1 MNINKLKEPY
11 ILVLI
16 GPPLVG
22 KSTWIR
28 ENFISKDI
36 DVNVISRDQLVMDLY
51 GSDDYNKAFK
61 EVNQKEVNDMLERS
75 FIEASKNGDNVIVD
89 MTNLT
94 SKRRKSTL
102 NYFGDE
108 YQKVAV
114 IFPPVDWEEIKRRNE
129 KREIE
134 EQKTIPDHVIK
145 NMLSSY
151 QPVKEE
157 EGFDKIVS
165 I

>member
-36 DVNVISRDQLVMDLY
+36 DLNVISRDQLVVDLY

-134 EQKTIPDHVIK
+134 EQKTIPEHVIR

>member
-134 EQKTIPDHVIK
+134 EQKTIPEHVIR

>member
-129 KREIE
+129 KRERE

>member
-129 KREIE
+129 KRERE
-134 EQKTIPDHVIK
+134 EQKTIPEHVIR

>member
-28 ENFISKDI
+28 ENFISKGI

-61 EVNQKEVNDMLERS
+61 EVNQKEVNAMLERS
-75 FIEASKNGDNVIVD
+75 FVEASQNGDNVIVD

-129 KREIE
+129 KRERE
-134 EQKTIPDHVIK
+134 EQKTIPEHVIK

-151 QPVKEE
+151 QPVKDE

>member
-61 EVNQKEVNDMLERS
+61 EVNQKEVNSMLERS
-75 FIEASKNGDNVIVD
+75 FVEASQNGDNVIVD

-129 KREIE
+129 KREKE
-134 EQKTIPDHVIK
+134 EQKTIPEHVIK